1 MLGQR
6 HVQSFLLFSAITVN
20 FMTKFNA
27 GVAVV
32 AMTDAESTNPDFPVS
47 LKSLFG
53 KTIDYIC
60 LISIGV

>member
-47 LKSLFG
+47 LKEFL
-53 KTIDYIC
+53 
-60 LISIGV
+60 